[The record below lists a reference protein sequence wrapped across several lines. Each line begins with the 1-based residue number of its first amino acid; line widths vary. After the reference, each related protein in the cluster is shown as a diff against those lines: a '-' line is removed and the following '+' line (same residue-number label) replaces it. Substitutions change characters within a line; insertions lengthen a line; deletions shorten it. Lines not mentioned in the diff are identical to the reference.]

1 MPELQS
7 TKPTVK
13 VTVVTDEKIIP
24 RKKACDTQ
32 DLSRKS
38 LTHKSI
44 GKSPAVSKRSMKLP
58 KAQKISK
65 ADFPNAP
72 RKAMNAYM
80 YFAESNRKGNHLL
93 DTSNSIIIKQLNY
106 LTLTEIFRCYIG
118 GPINESD
125 RNYERVRVA
134 VETFRGR

>member
-1 MPELQS
+1 MVRKSGFQMPELQS

-93 DTSNSIIIKQLNY
+93 DTSNSIIIK
-106 LTLTEIFRCYIG
+106 
-118 GPINESD
+118 
-125 RNYERVRVA
+125 
-134 VETFRGR
+134 